1 MVRYN
6 IDPYQLSTQYLLI
19 ESSINNVNGSDIQ
32 KYKLILI

>member
-6 IDPYQLSTQYLLI
+6 IDPYQLLTQYLSI

-32 KYKLILI
+32 K